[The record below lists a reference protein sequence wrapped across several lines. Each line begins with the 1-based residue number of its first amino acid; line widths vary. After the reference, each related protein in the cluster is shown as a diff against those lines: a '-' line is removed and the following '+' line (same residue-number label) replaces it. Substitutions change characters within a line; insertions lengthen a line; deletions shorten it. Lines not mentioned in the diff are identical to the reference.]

1 MGRVEWLSDG
11 VEAYVQCSGFNP
23 DSEKQIILNA
33 KQYLVAHM
41 CKVLQMAGS
50 PMQVTSPEQ
59 RC

>member
-50 PMQVTSPEQ
+50 PM
-59 RC
+59 